1 MGKHQ
6 QECDY
11 LAIIA
16 KQAEEITTLEAC
28 LRTESGLRAQQ
39 EQYTDELLDEIAAL
53 KVDRDAG
60 NVGLHHL
67 KGHNDALRAEMDAL
81 KSQKPIGYWRHTFAG
96 KLCINKSLQCN
107 IDGNSPELPDS
118 TPLYARPVPAIP
130 EGYALVPIEP
140 TWPMMDAP
148 EIEVDAPCCG
158 CSSTTLGPMDC
169 KRVYKAMIAAAQ
181 EKL

>member
-67 KGHNDALRAEMDAL
+67 KGHNDALRAELDAL
-81 KSQKPIGYWRHTFAG
+81 KSQNPVAMVVD
-96 KLCINKSLQCN
+96 NKTEEGGMEWLLMES
-107 IDGNSPELPDS
+107 DS
-118 TPLYARPVPAIP
+118 QYRNLDFGEPLYARPVPAIP
-130 EGYALVPIEP
+130 EGYALVPVEP
-140 TWPMMDAP
+140 TDEMKEAGRK
-148 EIEVDAPCCG
+148 E
-158 CSSTTLGPMDC
+158 LGALYGRHGAANC
-169 KRVYKAMIAAAQ
+169 YKAMISAAKEQAN
-181 EKL
+181 ET